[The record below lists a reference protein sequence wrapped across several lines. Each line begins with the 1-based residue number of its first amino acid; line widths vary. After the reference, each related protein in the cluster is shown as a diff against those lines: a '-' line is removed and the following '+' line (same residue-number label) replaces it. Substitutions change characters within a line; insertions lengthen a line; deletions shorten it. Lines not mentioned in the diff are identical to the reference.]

1 MRSFYALHGRKRTN
15 AIYHTDNTVKTKI
28 GLGPYA
34 TVQTTKVQ
42 KGGGK
47 VGKRKKIPE
56 SVKELLMARWQQV
69 LGDTF
74 VSYDDMRTGLSSMRV
89 CVHYEYIL

>member
-1 MRSFYALHGRKRTN
+1 MFVNFLCIFKSWHVCHR
-15 AIYHTDNTVKTKI
+15 DNTVKTKI

-47 VGKRKKIPE
+47 VGKLKKIPE
-56 SVKELLMARWQQV
+56 SIKEVLVDRWRQV

-74 VSYDDMRTGLSSMRV
+74 ASYDDMRAALSSMRV
-89 CVHYEYIL
+89 